1 MLDQKDSSHDTAQD
15 VCDNVKARWCVY
27 CCTAGHRKSL
37 NKHGLADHAPHHTVK
52 HITKFTPTSSP
63 ELDQLLETMR
73 QKIILPA
80 FLPAEQRSRLYD
92 PKWEQRLKS
101 DPITI
106 EIDGEV
112 LKFYHQNLL
121 EGDIPETKKT
131 LREIIHRLKTPEDF
145 ANLRPLL
152 EGLNQAGRVIN
163 DITRAQ
169 LTRIVCERGHHVEL
183 LDCARSVKRTGF
195 RLDSHEIVLK
205 LLGAIQMEA
214 VNAGWAPA
222 ATRQALRR
230 AEMVLELLESE
241 DHQRMTKKARGAA
254 NALPLQ
260 STPMVILAP
269 MHLAAALGDVEKT
282 TKFAQD
288 LVRVWPQAQQ
298 SLAAAQQAVV
308 ADTTTILG
316 GSSAKLM
323 LMSPLAYGLQRA
335 AAVVENAGLQ
345 EQLQVRADLLKKEL
359 DALLGECEES
369 KVGAQF
375 YKQVFENKTKV
386 EEER

>member
-1 MLDQKDSSHDTAQD
+1 MSRRTLSAAFPH
-15 VCDNVKARWCVY
+15 N
-27 CCTAGHRKSL
+27 GSL
-37 NKHGLADHAPHHTVK
+37 ECLYRRIAATTQYRTFATTSRRDVK
-52 HITKFTPTSSP
+52 HITKFTPTSSS

-106 EIDGEV
+106 EIDGEI
-112 LKFYHQNLL
+112 LKFYHQNPLK
-121 EGDIPETKKT
+121 GDIPETKKT

-152 EGLNQAGRVIN
+152 EGLNQAGRRIN

-195 RLDSHEIVLK
+195 RLDSHEVVLK
-205 LLGAIQMEA
+205 LLSAIQMEA

-230 AEMVLELLESE
+230 AEMVFELLESK
-241 DHQRMTKKARGAA
+241 DHQRTTKSGAE

-260 STPMVILAP
+260 STPMTILAP

-282 TKFAQD
+282 TKFARD
-288 LVRVWPQAQQ
+288 LVRVWPQGQQ
-298 SLAAAQQAVV
+298 SLTAAQQAMV
-308 ADTTTILG
+308 ADTTTILK

-323 LMSPLAYGLQRA
+323 FISPLAYGLQRA
-335 AAVVENAGLQ
+335 AAVVEDAGLR
-345 EQLQVRADLLKKEL
+345 EQLQVRADVLKKEL
-359 DALLGECEES
+359 DALIGECEDS

-386 EEER
+386 EEN